1 MRLGKIRSRFFLTT
15 LLISILLSA
24 VSITVYHT
32 DALSFVFGAAGMI
45 ATPFQKAAEFVTDSF
60 SSLSARFADIDRLQ
74 KENERLKEEN
84 ARLLSEN
91 RESLVIKEENTWL
104 KQFLDLKTERTELS
118 FVNAKIVARDV
129 GYIRTFTLDKGSFHG
144 LAVNMPV
151 ITENGLLGIV
161 TEVGPNTARGIS
173 ILNHNVR
180 VGVYMERTMTS
191 AVLSGSFTLYESGLC
206 KVINL
211 PADADV
217 LVGDLVY
224 TSGYGSLYPK
234 DIVVGTVVS
243 IEPDPEYYTISAI
256 VQPSAD
262 MSLSDYVMVVTDS
275 TSVYE

>member
-1 MRLGKIRSRFFLTT
+1 MRLGKIRTHFFLRN
-15 LLISILLSA
+15 LILSILLSV
-24 VSITVYHT
+24 VSIAVYHT
-32 DALSFVFGAAGMI
+32 DALSFVFGATGLITAPI
-45 ATPFQKAAEFVTDSF
+45 HKAADFVSDSAA
-60 SSLSARFADIDRLQ
+60 SLSAHFADIDRLQ

-84 ARLLSEN
+84 ARLLAEN
-91 RESLVIKEENTWL
+91 RESIVVKEENTWL

-118 FVNAKIVARDV
+118 FINAKIVARDV
-129 GYIRTFTLDKGSFHG
+129 GFIRTFTLDKGSFHG
-144 LAVNMPV
+144 VREDMPI

-161 TEVGPNTARGIS
+161 TEVGPNTSRGIS

-180 VGVYMERTMTS
+180 VGVYMQRTMTS
-191 AVLSGSFTLYESGLC
+191 AVLSGSFSLYESGLC

-243 IEPDPEYYTISAI
+243 IEPDPESYTISAV

-262 MSLSDYVMVVTDS
+262 MSLSDFVMIVTDS
-275 TSVYE
+275 KSLYE